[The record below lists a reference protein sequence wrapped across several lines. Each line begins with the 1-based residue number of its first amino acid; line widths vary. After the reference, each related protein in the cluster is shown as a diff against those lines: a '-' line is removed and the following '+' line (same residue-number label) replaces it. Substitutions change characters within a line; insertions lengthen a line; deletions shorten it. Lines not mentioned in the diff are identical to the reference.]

1 MINKQSMWLLTLLS
15 LVLILGVYYVTMPTD
30 LLKTNI
36 SSEEKEKDITIDV
49 KEVDEL
55 LAMKTTREEKAS
67 ERVEKLEG
75 ILTDE
80 TSSIEEKNTAFEDLK
95 VLNLNLSKEESLEAK
110 IEKDFGIKS
119 YIEINN
125 KNIKVVINS
134 KEHDSALANKIMRS
148 IQEEY
153 KEKMYIIIEFE

>member
-36 SSEEKEKDITIDV
+36 SSEEKEKDITVDV
-49 KEVDEL
+49 KEVYEL

-95 VLNLNLSKEESLEAK
+95 VLNLNLSKE
-110 IEKDFGIKS
+110 
-119 YIEINN
+119 
-125 KNIKVVINS
+125 
-134 KEHDSALANKIMRS
+134 
-148 IQEEY
+148 
-153 KEKMYIIIEFE
+153 